1 MTGDS
6 GWPIRFKA
14 VFCGVCRYFE
24 RQFEIAEA
32 TKLPLFLHM
41 RAAAPDFLDI
51 VVGNQHK

>member
-1 MTGDS
+1 M
-6 GWPIRFKA
+6 
-14 VFCGVCRYFE
+14 FCGVCRYFE